1 MDGAEYRVIITG
13 ELIEGFDPDEV
24 VAKLAALLKQ
34 PHDTMARLFGQRPIP
49 LNTLYPADKAE
60 KVQQHLHS
68 LGAQTRLEA
77 IERSIFALE
86 PMAEEA
92 STQVE
97 NTTGFSCPKCG
108 QVQEP
113 DESCSGCGV
122 IFAKLQEQPGS
133 GSEEVAA
140 EERDDSFDEA
150 LFVGNNSDRYLE
162 QFRKFRRGKRNSYE
176 FTWHWPALLVPFYW
190 AMYRKMWGWSIIILL
205 SGMLWPF
212 TNFLWAMSANYLYFG
227 HMNKRLA
234 FLRKK
239 GRGVSDE
246 ELEEKIMA
254 SGGTSALAMVLGI
267 ALTLFIGYQ
276 YVKGVGSLMSEK
288 MAQVQA
294 ETVNDQMPKSVIKTP
309 LGTKTFLNMNV
320 LSIGLMMAAHDPNSN
335 IKPGTDIETVASEL
349 KLPPKA
355 IHDGWGKM
363 MSLEMGSDG
372 FVLASAGPDGDFN
385 TDDDLV
391 MNRKMK

>member
-13 ELIEGFDPDEV
+13 ELIDGFDFDEV
-24 VAKLAALLKQ
+24 VGKLAALFKQ
-34 PHDTMARLFGQRPIP
+34 PQDTMARLFSQRPIP
-49 LNTLYPADKAE
+49 INTPYPAGKAE
-60 KVQQHLHS
+60 KVRLHLHS

-77 IERSIFALE
+77 IERSVFALE

-92 STQVE
+92 GTQVE
-97 NTTGFSCPKCG
+97 PTGFSCPKCG

-113 DESCSGCGV
+113 QESCSGCGV

-133 GSEEVAA
+133 DTEEAEA
-140 EERDDSFDEA
+140 EERDESFDEA

-176 FTWHWPALLVPFYW
+176 FTWHWPALFVPFYW

-205 SGMLWPF
+205 SAVLWPF

-227 HMNKRLA
+227 HMNKKLA

-239 GRGVSDE
+239 GRAMRDE
-246 ELEEKIMA
+246 ELEEKIMV

-267 ALTLFIGYQ
+267 ALTLFVGYQ
-276 YVKGVGSLMSEK
+276 FVKGMGGMVSEK

-294 ETVNDQMPKSVIKTP
+294 ETVNDHMPKSVIKTP

-320 LSIGLMMAAHDPNSN
+320 LSIGLMMTAHDPNSN
-335 IKPGTDIETVASEL
+335 IKPGSDIETVASEL

-363 MSLEMGSDG
+363 MSLEVRSDG
-372 FVLASAGPDGDFN
+372 FVLASAGPDGEFN

-391 MNRKMK
+391 MNRKKK